1 MTLWSYN
8 SCKTFVASLT
18 IKNPVAFLFYVFLRQ
33 KLWKSSHK
41 NALSSR
47 KRQKSY
53 ENYWLS
59 KWYIQDG
66 KKTLEIFMDFHRVRK
81 NPQKVSFELSH
92 QKYWSFSLFSISK
105 IWICTLTPNHQ
116 NYPFE
121 SKRLMCF
128 FLKGSSTTFRFSVFC
143 RPVKISFSALIDE
156 GAVAMATV
164 VVVVLKANM
173 GLMRWESLYA
183 FMPTVLAYNVIKRLA
198 TTLAMPPLIPSP
210 RRKLLWVLVTFL
222 LKINLEK
229 TETCLWPRVLLQE
242 SPSFLFIK
250 SWDSEVAF
258 FLKNRLLSRFLFALF
273 ATLLSF
279 FWFFEVHLF
288 VLLLAFESLYSLLSS

>member
-105 IWICTLTPNHQ
+105 IWICTLAPNHQ

-128 FLKGSSTTFRFSVFC
+128 FLKGSSTTFRFSVF
-143 RPVKISFSALIDE
+143 
-156 GAVAMATV
+156 
-164 VVVVLKANM
+164 
-173 GLMRWESLYA
+173 
-183 FMPTVLAYNVIKRLA
+183 
-198 TTLAMPPLIPSP
+198 
-210 RRKLLWVLVTFL
+210 
-222 LKINLEK
+222 
-229 TETCLWPRVLLQE
+229 
-242 SPSFLFIK
+242 
-250 SWDSEVAF
+250 
-258 FLKNRLLSRFLFALF
+258 
-273 ATLLSF
+273 
-279 FWFFEVHLF
+279 
-288 VLLLAFESLYSLLSS
+288 LSSRENLLFRLDRWRRSSYGDRGGSSAQSQYGTHAVGITLCFHAHCACL

>member
-1 MTLWSYN
+1 MVYSRWKENPRDFHGFSQ
-8 SCKTFVASLT
+8 SS
-18 IKNPVAFLFYVFLRQ
+18 KNPSKSLFWGL
-33 KLWKSSHK
+33 L
-41 NALSSR
+41 
-47 KRQKSY
+47 
-53 ENYWLS
+53 
-59 KWYIQDG
+59 
-66 KKTLEIFMDFHRVRK
+66 
-81 NPQKVSFELSH
+81 H

-105 IWICTLTPNHQ
+105 IWICTLAQNHQ

-128 FLKGSSTTFRFSVFC
+128 FSFKGSSTTFRFSVFC

-164 VVVVLKANM
+164 VVEVLKANM

-198 TTLAMPPLIPSP
+198 ATLAMPPLIPSP

-288 VLLLAFESLYSLLSS
+288 VLLLASERLYSLLSS

>member
-1 MTLWSYN
+1 MVLPEIFGHYPQKNHFGHHSFHWRNFLCGQNWIYTSWKIVSRRFTSELIG
-8 SCKTFVASLT
+8 SLPNWFHRQ
-18 IKNPVAFLFYVFLRQ
+18 IVFGNEFAV
-33 KLWKSSHK
+33 WKSHILPIYSW
-41 NALSSR
+41 N
-47 KRQKSY
+47 
-53 ENYWLS
+53 
-59 KWYIQDG
+59 
-66 KKTLEIFMDFHRVRK
+66 
-81 NPQKVSFELSH
+81 
-92 QKYWSFSLFSISK
+92 SISYSWERQFKKVWLQTKVFIFQQIVGFDFDEFHPK
-105 IWICTLTPNHQ
+105 IM
-116 NYPFE
+116 
-121 SKRLMCF
+121 MCF
-128 FLKGSSTTFRFSVFC
+128 FSFKGSSTTFRFSVFC

-164 VVVVLKANM
+164 VVEVLKANM

-288 VLLLAFESLYSLLSS
+288 VLLLAFERLYSLLSS